1 MYWIELQ
8 LLENKIVFTLIH
20 SLHILPFFLK
30 VAIRITLNRS
40 DRGLYITIL

>member
-1 MYWIELQ
+1 MYWKELQ
-8 LLENKIVFTLIH
+8 MLETKLVFTLIH